1 MLLKNKLNIKN
12 KKNKIMARKKKTTE
26 EAPQVDNNTESKSI
40 TDEGTVSNVQTVEEI
55 KQKSNTAI
63 PPIQLRRNEYGLLES
78 VDYKYRSDGS
88 VDWRAMVSKEF
99 LYPNKDKT
107 KQTDISKLKDNELV
121 IMLGGL
127 KELARIRGYKSIEF
141 VTNNPNSSFAS
152 TTCKITWIP
161 NYETENREIVSSDGS
176 CAHIENVN
184 DFMAPYLTECSINRS
199 FARCIRSFL
208 NINIVSHE
216 ELFDKSKLAHV
227 EKQGGE
233 NSPHA
238 TLENCM
244 ADHGLTFEKLKTKC
258 INAESYKFK
267 NPEQWNSLK
276 DIPKKD
282 VFYIMG
288 ILNKK

>member
-1 MLLKNKLNIKN
+1 
-12 KKNKIMARKKKTTE
+12 MARKKKTEENPQTE
-26 EAPQVDNNTESKSI
+26 TQSVTDDNTE
-40 TDEGTVSNVQTVEEI
+40 VNVQTVEET
-55 KQKSNTAI
+55 KEKSNTAI

-78 VDYKYRSDGS
+78 IDYKYRKDGS

-107 KQTDISKLKDNELV
+107 KETDVSKLKDNELV

-141 VTNNPNSSFAS
+141 VTNNPNSNFAS
-152 TTCKITWIP
+152 TTCKITWVP
-161 NYETENREIVSSDGS
+161 NYETEGREVTSSDGS

-184 DFMAPYLTECSINRS
+184 DFMAPFLTECSINRS

-216 ELFDKSKLAHV
+216 ELFDRRKVAQP
-227 EKQGGE
+227 EGGE
-233 NSPHA
+233 NSPYA

-244 ADHGLTFEKLKTKC
+244 KSQNLTFEKLKEKC
-258 INAESYKFK
+258 IKAEAYTFD
-267 NPEQWNSLK
+267 NPEKWNSIK
-276 DIPKKD
+276 DISKKE
-282 VFYIMG
+282 VFYIMSV
-288 ILNKK
+288 LNKKN